1 MAEESDVRVVLESSC
16 RGFCPAAI
24 ITREPTVLCQG
35 RFTEV
40 ADETVTIELFSVPD
54 GAVIWPLG
62 VGSVSFH
69 QGNLGRMFMTRIRDY
84 QASASLLVLELPL
97 SIATADVRRAARI
110 PVMPGSRLRVKVR
123 ASGQAFWP
131 RPVNISLG
139 GILLQ
144 FTPELDPDLALE
156 SAVGLQLSIEDGEQ
170 VSLTGV
176 VRRRRDHDY
185 ALFFTEVLERRTPE
199 VDRLGGIVDVLQRT
213 WLSQKAAMQKGR

>member
-1 MAEESDVRVVLESSC
+1 MSEDSDVRAVLESSC

-40 ADETVTIELFSVPD
+40 GDQTVTIELFSVPD

-62 VGSVSFH
+62 VSSVSFH
-69 QGNLGRMFMTRIRDY
+69 QGNLGRMFMTLIRDY
-84 QASASLLVLELPL
+84 QASASRLVLEIPV
-97 SIATADVRRAARI
+97 SIATADVRRSARI
-110 PVMPGSRLRVKVR
+110 PVLPGSRLVVQVR
-123 ASGQAFWP
+123 SGGQVTLP
-131 RPVNISLG
+131 RTVNVSLG

-144 FTPELDPDLALE
+144 FPPEIDPDLE
-156 SAVGLQLSIEDGEQ
+156 IEGTVGVDLSLDDDR

-185 ALFFTEVLERRTPE
+185 ALFFSEVLDDIRPE
-199 VDRLGGIVDVLQRT
+199 VDRLGRIIDALQRT
-213 WLSQKAAMQKGR
+213 WLSQKAAIQRGR